1 MKILKLTAVLFI
13 FILAGYSISV
23 VFVLASETNG
33 TIDST
38 SRYAWSENLGWIDFG
53 TSGGAVTVTDS
64 TLTGY
69 AWGETA
75 GWISLNCSNTSSCGT
90 VDYKVANNN
99 EGTLT
104 GYAFGENIGWVQF
117 APIGGGVTIDSS
129 GDFAG
134 YAWGEN
140 TGWVVFNC
148 STTSSCGTVSYKVNT
163 DWRPASSR
171 SQGSSSGRGSR
182 PRVLASTPASTE
194 VTILP
199 TTLVSNIISS
209 LIPSFLKP
217 KPKIEPPKELPLEET
232 LPKIAPLVFS
242 NKLTLISAVAVGR
255 FVLAPLPGEIITL
268 IKKFPELDK
277 TLAKLGVTKISDL
290 GKLKNT
296 KFVLPSLSQNIGIQN
311 DAGLSLS
318 SMTAKQMQ
326 TFPSDIVFVKAGDLI
341 DYNVHLAITDAGNP
355 EQIINT
361 IAGKTLDLI
370 VKVDKPAKNIKG
382 YLVVKNIERQVGR
395 TNVPVTSLMATPI
408 LATLGAS
415 FLATENVQIEKKM
428 VLNQFEYKDK
438 NNDGIYMTEIQAPLV
453 HGEYEIISIIE
464 YKDTAY
470 GKKELRLTAVVDP
483 EGYIYKESGGDEIR
497 ISNAKVSLLWKNP
510 KTGKFELW
518 SAKQYQQVNPQKTDK
533 SGTYSFLVPEG
544 TYKLTVSAAGYYDFT
559 GQEFDVNEGRG
570 VHENI
575 SLQSRNWFRRLL
587 DLLF

>member
-1 MKILKLTAVLFI
+1 M
-13 FILAGYSISV
+13 
-23 VFVLASETNG
+23 
-33 TIDST
+33 
-38 SRYAWSENLGWIDFG
+38 
-53 TSGGAVTVTDS
+53 
-64 TLTGY
+64 
-69 AWGETA
+69 
-75 GWISLNCSNTSSCGT
+75 
-90 VDYKVANNN
+90 
-99 EGTLT
+99 
-104 GYAFGENIGWVQF
+104 
-117 APIGGGVTIDSS
+117 
-129 GDFAG
+129 
-134 YAWGEN
+134 
-140 TGWVVFNC
+140 
-148 STTSSCGTVSYKVNT
+148 
-163 DWRPASSR
+163 
-171 SQGSSSGRGSR
+171 
-182 PRVLASTPASTE
+182 
-194 VTILP
+194 
-199 TTLVSNIISS
+199 
-209 LIPSFLKP
+209 
-217 KPKIEPPKELPLEET
+217 
-232 LPKIAPLVFS
+232 
-242 NKLTLISAVAVGR
+242 
-255 FVLAPLPGEIITL
+255 
-268 IKKFPELDK
+268 
-277 TLAKLGVTKISDL
+277 
-290 GKLKNT
+290 
-296 KFVLPSLSQNIGIQN
+296 
-311 DAGLSLS
+311 
-318 SMTAKQMQ
+318 
-326 TFPSDIVFVKAGDLI
+326 
-341 DYNVHLAITDAGNP
+341 
-355 EQIINT
+355 
-361 IAGKTLDLI
+361 
-370 VKVDKPAKNIKG
+370 
-382 YLVVKNIERQVGR
+382 KNIERQVGR